1 MIKLR
6 DIYVREVR
14 RSVYVEDVNGVKP
27 AVVFDNGGVEFV
39 VLMKMMCDGPKV
51 IRFEFMEG
59 PINSNSQIII
69 QGEKAIFAGYS
80 VYINTTTGDL
90 VSSQNAFDVAGD
102 LLPNL
107 ISEFEYY
114 TNSFGKTTGGATS
127 IYAQIQDFISNRFA
141 DGLQGYQPIA

>member
-14 RSVYVEDVNGVKP
+14 RSVYIEDVNGVKP

-39 VLMKMMCDGPKV
+39 VLMKMMCDGPSV

-59 PINSNSQIII
+59 PINSNSEIII
-69 QGEKAIFAGYS
+69 QGEKSIYAGSS
-80 VYINTTTGDL
+80 VYIDTTNGDL
-90 VSSQNAFDVAGD
+90 VSSQNAFDSSGD

-114 TNSFGKTTGGATS
+114 TTTFGKTTGGTTS
-127 IYAQIQDFISNRFA
+127 IYAQIQEFISTRFA